1 MLAEDAGWV
10 IIAGGMKPEIARK
23 LDTELRSGI
32 ITEAQ
37 VVYLMVGIR
46 KIMEEESSGAAFPY
60 LRFHADWV
68 LHSQM
73 DRNAIAKE
81 ILELFDNALP
91 HLKAGVELHKLP
103 SRFKRD
109 FERIIKMERF
119 EEELEAFL
127 QKLDLATLYETRTD
141 GWTFFLHLYCKVIQ
155 HCPLVV
161 TGTALNEVAK
171 INVWLEE
178 AIKTIKHEYGEEM
191 PYKVNWDVTDSK
203 GGQGTVFVMN
213 SFSIEP
219 PLLPPPSAPQTPI
232 PPPR

>member
-1 MLAEDAGWV
+1 MVPKLAA
-10 IIAGGMKPEIARK
+10 
-23 LDTELRSGI
+23 ELQSGI
-32 ITEAQ
+32 ITQAQ

-46 KIMEEESSGAAFPY
+46 KIMEQENSGAAYPY

-81 ILELFDNALP
+81 ILELFDKALP
-91 HLKAGVELHKLP
+91 HLKAGVELYKLP
-103 SRFKRD
+103 SRFRRD
-109 FERIIKMERF
+109 FERIIKMEQF
-119 EEELEAFL
+119 EAEIEAFL
-127 QKLDLATLYETRTD
+127 QKQTLPTLYETRTD

-155 HCPLVV
+155 NCAIVV

-171 INVWLEE
+171 INVSLEE

-191 PYKVNWDVTDSK
+191 LYKVNWTVTDNN
-203 GGQGTVFVMN
+203 GGEGTVFVMN

-219 PLLPPPSAPQTPI
+219 PQHPL
-232 PPPR
+232 

>member
-1 MLAEDAGWV
+1 MRV
-10 IIAGGMKPEIARK
+10 IIAVKMIAEILLK
-23 LDTELRSGI
+23 LEAELRSGI
-32 ITEAQ
+32 ITQAQ

-46 KIMEEESSGAAFPY
+46 KIMEQEGSGGAYPY
-60 LRFHADWV
+60 LRFYADWV

-81 ILELFDNALP
+81 ILALFDNALP
-91 HLKAGVELHKLP
+91 HLKTGVELHKLP

-109 FERIIKMERF
+109 FERIIKMERL
-119 EEELEAFL
+119 EDELEAFL
-127 QKLDLATLYETRTD
+127 QKHTLPMLYETRTG

-155 HCPLVV
+155 NCPLIV

-171 INVWLEE
+171 INVWLED

-191 PYKVNWDVTDSK
+191 LYKVNWDVTDNN

-213 SFSIEP
+213 SFSVEP
-219 PLLPPPSAPQTPI
+219 PQLPPRSRPQTPI
-232 PPPR
+232 PSPR